1 MRRLRIYVDSSVIGG
16 CLDREFAK
24 ESQQII
30 EWARQ
35 GDIILLLSETT
46 FTELE
51 TAPADVQNIL
61 KGLPPESL
69 EMVSLTTEVSLLS
82 VAYVEAGV
90 VGSRWLND
98 ATHVAAATVARAD
111 AIVSWNFRHIVRLEK
126 MKGYNRVNLLNGYG
140 ILTII
145 TPREVKLHEPDE

>member
-1 MRRLRIYVDSSVIGG
+1 M
-16 CLDREFAK
+16 
-24 ESQQII
+24 
-30 EWARQ
+30 
-35 GDIILLLSETT
+35 
-46 FTELE
+46 
-51 TAPADVQNIL
+51 APPDVQNIL

-69 EMVSLTTEVSLLS
+69 EMVSLTAEVLLLS
-82 VAYVEAGV
+82 GAYVEAGV
-90 VGSRWLND
+90 VGPRWLSD

-145 TPREVKLHEPDE
+145 TPREVKLHEPED

>member
-1 MRRLRIYVDSSVIGG
+1 MKRLRIYVDSSVIGG
-16 CLDREFAK
+16 CLDREFAG

-30 EWARQ
+30 EWARR
-35 GDIILLLSETT
+35 GEIILLLSETT

-51 TAPADVQNIL
+51 TAPPDVQNIL

-69 EMVSLTTEVSLLS
+69 EMVSLRAEVLLLS
-82 VAYVEAGV
+82 GAYVEAGV
-90 VGSRWLND
+90 VGPRWLND

-126 MKGYNRVNLLNGYG
+126 MKGYNRVNLLSGYG

-145 TPREVKLHEPDE
+145 TPREVKLHEPED